1 MLTRILLKKLAKE
14 AQEKRGS
21 RPPTEI
27 TEIRIHTELPEVER
41 KLRYLE
47 NVGNPYL
54 LRSGSIQITTI
65 YSADGPSLSD
75 LLADYLSKGGAQK

>member
-1 MLTRILLKKLAKE
+1 MITRILLRKLFKE

-21 RPPTEI
+21 RLPSEI
-27 TEIRIHTELPEVER
+27 TKIEIDTELPEAER

-47 NVGNPYL
+47 DAGNPYL
-54 LRSGSIQITTI
+54 LRSGSIQITVT

-75 LLADYLSKGGAQK
+75 LLADYFNKGDAQK